1 MRGAKTRRDYV
12 PHILEGENKA
22 VVKTH
27 EVAIISPQEL
37 LYFIEKTGFVKV
49 QTYSSYDA
57 RASELITD
65 RLIMISAQKP
75 GLS

>member
-27 EVAIISPQEL
+27 KVAIISPQEL